1 MKVNFL
7 LSVAFLTLT
16 CPLGAHNALAPSVL
30 SFTNLV
36 EFVKKNINRRVVLN
50 ITGNFCDFLDFVRL
64 LMDVVFLA
72 PNFACIPSTKL
83 LFWEQVQLRSSSKE
97 TAWVLLLITLAKGKL
112 TKATTLEE
120 DRNKKTIKMMDE
132 LATRLY
138 EDGAISQRIREE
150 KIRAGEPE
158 QEEMDLGGEG

>member
-1 MKVNFL
+1 MTRTEYIAHLEVMRTD
-7 LSVAFLTLT
+7 VMAI
-16 CPLGAHNALAPSVL
+16 LGNHY
-30 SFTNLV
+30 
-36 EFVKKNINRRVVLN
+36 KVLN
-50 ITGNFCDFLDFVRL
+50 
-64 LMDVVFLA
+64 
-72 PNFACIPSTKL
+72 
-83 LFWEQVQLRSSSKE
+83 
-97 TAWVLLLITLAKGKL
+97 AKGNL

-158 QEEMDLGGEG
+158 QEEMDLVGGAE